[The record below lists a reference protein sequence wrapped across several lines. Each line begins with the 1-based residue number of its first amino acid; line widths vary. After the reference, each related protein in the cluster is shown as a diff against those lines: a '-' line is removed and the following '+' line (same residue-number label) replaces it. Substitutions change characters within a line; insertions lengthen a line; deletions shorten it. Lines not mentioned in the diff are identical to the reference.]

1 MKKIVFDKSELIHN
15 LKKEIENLEKT
26 NEKEI
31 DYHKVSEKLIDVS
44 LSPLKFIKKQ

>member
-26 NEKEI
+26 DEKEI
-31 DYHKVSEKLIDVS
+31 EC
-44 LSPLKFIKKQ
+44 